1 MIQGALPRLLAGV
14 HGDGSPM
21 RLEEHVRRH
30 GALQRPRRGGDLI
43 ALVEASG
50 LTGRGGGAFPVA
62 RKLRAVAPRGRLVVA
77 NGTEGEPVSGK
88 DKVLLRCTPQLVLD
102 GAVLAAAA
110 VGARRAVVA
119 LAEGARAERAAL
131 ARAIE
136 ERHRARLDGGVRVAL
151 AVVPDGFVAGEETA
165 LVRAVEGGPALPEFG
180 PKPFE
185 RGVLVQNVE
194 TLAHVALIARYGAE
208 WFRSLGTA
216 DEPGSTLVTVSGAVR
231 APGVYEVALGMP
243 FRELVTAAGGAT
255 EPLQAFLVGGYFGS
269 WFADDDALSRS
280 FLDADFGSLGARAVV
295 ALPRS
300 ACAAAETARV
310 ARYLAGESAGQCG
323 PCLYGLDAIA
333 GALERLARRDGA
345 DPRPRIERWLGQVD
359 GRGACRHP
367 DGAARFVRSALD
379 VFAREFERHAAGR
392 CTAEGPREVA
402 V

>member
-1 MIQGALPRLLAGV
+1 MIQGTLPRLLAGV
-14 HGDGSPM
+14 HEDGSPV
-21 RLEEHVRRH
+21 RLDEHVRRH
-30 GALQRPRRGGDLI
+30 GELPRRRDLVDVV
-43 ALVEASG
+43 AASG
-50 LTGRGGGAFPVA
+50 LTGRGGGGFPVA
-62 RKLRAVAPRGRLVVA
+62 QKLRAVAPRGHLVVA
-77 NGTEGEPVSGK
+77 NGTEGEPISGK
-88 DKVLLRCTPQLVLD
+88 DKVLLRCTPHLVID

-119 LAEGARAERAAL
+119 VARGARAERAAV
-131 ARAIE
+131 AAAIE
-136 ERHRARLDGGVRVAL
+136 ERRRARHDGGVAVEL
-151 AVVPDGFVAGEETA
+151 AVAPDGFVAGEETA

-194 TLAHVALIARYGAE
+194 SLAHVAQIARYGAE

-216 DEPGSTLVTVSGAVR
+216 DEPGSSLVTVSGAVH
-231 APGVYEVALGMP
+231 APGVYEVALGTP
-243 FRELVTAAGGAT
+243 FRELVSGAGGPT
-255 EPLQAFLVGGYFGS
+255 EPVQAFLVGGYFGA
-269 WFADDDALSRS
+269 WVAADDASARS

-300 ACAAAETARV
+300 ACGVAETARI

-323 PCLYGLDAIA
+323 PCVYGLDAIA
-333 GALERLARRDGA
+333 GALERLARRGGA
-345 DPRPRIERWLGQVD
+345 DPRPRIERWLDQVD

-379 VFAREFERHAAGR
+379 VFARELDRHAEGR
-392 CTAEGPREVA
+392 CTAHGPREVA